1 MYFGTAPRI
10 IVLRCIMNDE
20 DPRISEI
27 KFPTNKAHISYSE
40 VRLWKE
46 CPWRHKLTYIDK
58 IVKDDPSPYLS
69 YGTALHDGI
78 EKFLKTKTMDV
89 DSVLKNISDEWE
101 KNGFDSDKWIA
112 SQAEYRSSQGWRPK
126 KHNYIDEWLEWARN
140 SLEEL
145 PAFLDEEFDEWSV
158 ISAEEQLYEF
168 VDGYDIFF
176 KGFIDALLK
185 VKIKGKEFYYVID
198 WKTAGDKG
206 WYASKRRDIL
216 TWAQIALYKSFWMRK
231 NNLDTKQV
239 KCGFVLLKR
248 GGKIGNTCELVKVS
262 VGPKAEENALSIMRS
277 MIKSVRR
284 GIFLK
289 NRQSCLFCEFKA
301 TQNCPG

>member
-1 MYFGTAPRI
+1 
-10 IVLRCIMNDE
+10 MNTKTKLD
-20 DPRISEI
+20 DRASLVQ
-27 KFPTNKAHISYSE
+27 FPTNKPHVSYSE
-40 VRLWKE
+40 IRLWKE

-78 EKFLKTKTMDV
+78 ESFLKTKTMDV
-89 DSVLKNISDEWE
+89 QAVLDKITEAWE
-101 KNGFDSDKWIA
+101 EKGFDSDEWIK
-112 SQAEYRSSQGWRPK
+112 SQADYRKSQGWKPK
-126 KHNYIDEWLEWARN
+126 SHDYLPSWLEWAKN

-145 PAFLDEEFDEWSV
+145 PAFLDSEFDEWSV

-176 KGFIDALLK
+176 KGFIDACLK

-216 TWAQIALYKSFWMRK
+216 TWAQIALYKSFWMKK
-231 NNLDTKQV
+231 NGFDTKQV

-248 GGKIGNTCELVKVS
+248 GGKPGNTCELVKVS

-277 MIKSVRR
+277 MVKSVRR
-284 GIFLK
+284 GIYLK
-289 NRQSCLFCEFKA
+289 NRQSCLFCEFKG
-301 TQNCPG
+301 TTNCPG

>member
-1 MYFGTAPRI
+1 MNATKDSRI
-10 IVLRCIMNDE
+10 ENVQ
-20 DPRISEI
+20 
-27 KFPTNKAHISYSE
+27 FPTQKPHVSYSE
-40 VRLWKE
+40 VRNWKE

-78 EKFLKTKTMDV
+78 ESFLKTKTMDV
-89 DSVLKNISDEWE
+89 QSVLDKITKEWE
-101 KNGFDSDKWIA
+101 EKGFDSDEWIK
-112 SQAEYRSSQGWRPK
+112 SQADYRKSQGWRPK
-126 KHNYIDEWLEWARN
+126 SHDYLPSWLEWATN

-145 PAFLDEEFDEWSV
+145 PKFLDSEFDEWSV

-176 KGFIDALLK
+176 KGFNDALLK

-231 NNLDTKQV
+231 NGYDTKQV

-248 GGKIGNTCELVKVS
+248 GANPGSTCELVKVS
-262 VGPKAEENALSIMRS
+262 VGPKAEENALSILRS
-277 MIKSVRR
+277 MVKTVRR

-289 NRQSCLFCEFKA
+289 NRNSCLFCEFKN
-301 TQNCPG
+301 TKNCPG